1 MTLRQFCE
9 RYRRGD
15 FLSKDRA
22 VQIEAGWYDW
32 FCSDS
37 ALAGR
42 LEKIW
47 NILKGIENDFVLDN
61 YRVWFKNNCPCVG
74 PLYDDVRFEP
84 MNENMRDVM
93 YFGIAID
100 DKRHDAKYEI
110 FTARNDY
117 ETEAKFGNVRDVRA
131 FINRWQEALNDRIF
145 YQEKEIRDA
154 IANKEISESIREVG
168 RLLKECEDTLEKIS
182 NFAYFL
188 LTGRE
193 VMLSYDCTKWY

>member
-1 MTLRQFCE
+1 MANNMTLREFCV

-32 FCSDS
+32 FCSDD

-42 LEKIW
+42 LAKIW
-47 NILKGIENDFVLDN
+47 NILKGINSDFVLDN

-84 MNENMRDVM
+84 MNENMRDAM

-100 DKRHDAKYEI
+100 DKRRGAKYEV

-131 FINRWQEALNDRIF
+131 FINGWQNALNDKAF
-145 YQEKEIRDA
+145 YQQKAIRDA
-154 IANKEISESIREVG
+154 IAAQKINESIRETNQIL
-168 RLLKECEDTLEKIS
+168 RECIDMLEK
-182 NFAYFL
+182 NQ
-188 LTGRE
+188 
-193 VMLSYDCTKWY
+193 

>member
-1 MTLRQFCE
+1 MDNNMTLRQFCE

-42 LEKIW
+42 LAKIW
-47 NILKGIENDFVLDN
+47 NILKGIESDFVLDN

-74 PLYDDVRFEP
+74 PLYDDIRFEP

-100 DKRHDAKYEI
+100 DKRCDAKYEI

-131 FINRWQEALNDRIF
+131 FINRWQEALNDRTF

-168 RLLKECEDTLEKIS
+168 RLLKECEDTLEK
-182 NFAYFL
+182 NQ
-188 LTGRE
+188 
-193 VMLSYDCTKWY
+193 